1 MLRERCANA
10 HSGKLTPKRHLRN
23 LRLLVIV
30 FFFLKKILMRAVVAR
45 SIKNVGNQQFFSVK
59 AVFAFL
65 FLGFGR
71 LSCLPRNGQEELRQ
85 NSIKVCLSLLLQKA
99 LLQLLIKQL
108 LFLRH
113 FR

>member
-45 SIKNVGNQQFFSVK
+45 SNKDVGNQ
-59 AVFAFL
+59 
-65 FLGFGR
+65 
-71 LSCLPRNGQEELRQ
+71 
-85 NSIKVCLSLLLQKA
+85 
-99 LLQLLIKQL
+99 
-108 LFLRH
+108 
-113 FR
+113 

>member
-10 HSGKLTPKRHLRN
+10 HSGKLTLKIHLRN

-45 SIKNVGNQQFFSVK
+45 SNKNVGNQQFFSVK

-71 LSCLPRNGQEELRQ
+71 LTCVPRNGREQLRQ
-85 NSIKVCLSLLLQKA
+85 KSIKVCRACFLQ
-99 LLQLLIKQL
+99 
-108 LFLRH
+108 
-113 FR
+113 